1 MQLRHGSEIPL
12 HVTICSETLQFT
24 KINYPRP
31 KKTNPRREGDR
42 PTSATEPL
50 GSRAGAKRSDD
61 FRRYV
66 FQTPKS
72 SSLSST
78 ITHQNNTMSD
88 TPEPIPADA
97 DHIVRYIFAFILVGV
112 AWGFTTPFIRAAA
125 RTHSPPAHAILDS
138 AAVNNSWFKSK
149 VYGAFFGV
157 VDLLRNPKYAIP
169 LVINLTGSIWFFL
182 LIGKAGKSSYYLS
195 LSSCFI

>member
-1 MQLRHGSEIPL
+1 MG
-12 HVTICSETLQFT
+12 
-24 KINYPRP
+24 
-31 KKTNPRREGDR
+31 
-42 PTSATEPL
+42 
-50 GSRAGAKRSDD
+50 
-61 FRRYV
+61 
-66 FQTPKS
+66 KS

-138 AAVNNSWFKSK
+138 AAVKNSWFKSK

-182 LIGKAGKSSYYLS
+182 LIGKAELS
-195 LSSCFI
+195 LTVPITNSLAFLFTVLGDWYVDRKVISRDTWIGMGLSLAGIGLCVQSKTK